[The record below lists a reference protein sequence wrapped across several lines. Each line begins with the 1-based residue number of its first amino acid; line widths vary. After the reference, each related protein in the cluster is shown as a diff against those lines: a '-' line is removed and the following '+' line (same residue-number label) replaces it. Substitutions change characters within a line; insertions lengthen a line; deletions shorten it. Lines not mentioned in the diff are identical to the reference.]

1 MRGVLILW
9 VVAVVSLAVAWLV
22 PIGDAGPRGTP
33 DPEGNGPGFALPAL
47 PSLQSLTETTS
58 RPLFNKTRRPP
69 PAAAGPAQATV
80 EPAAAMLGRYR
91 LSGVVIDGKTR
102 KVLVAPAAGG
112 KMVSVS
118 EGDML
123 DGWKVERISPESL
136 MLRAGDR
143 TETVELRANSRRPGN

>member
-9 VVAVVSLAVAWLV
+9 IVAIAALAVAWLG
-22 PIGDAGPRGTP
+22 PIGDSSPGKIP
-33 DPEGNGPGFALPAL
+33 DPEGNARGFTLPAL
-47 PSLQSLTETTS
+47 PSLQSLPETTA
-58 RPLFNKTRRPP
+58 RPLFNKTRRPVP
-69 PAAAGPAQATV
+69 SAATPAPSAV

-136 MLRAGDR
+136 VLRAGDR
-143 TETVELRANSRRPGN
+143 TETVELRTNSRRPGN